1 MTKEKKKSGIASHLH
16 ATPTEWCLR
25 SAFAL
30 DLAEDLRD
38 EALHFCFLT
47 SSEWHKIY
55 VLT

>member
-16 ATPTEWCLR
+16 ATRTEWCLR

-30 DLAEDLRD
+30 DLAEDLLD